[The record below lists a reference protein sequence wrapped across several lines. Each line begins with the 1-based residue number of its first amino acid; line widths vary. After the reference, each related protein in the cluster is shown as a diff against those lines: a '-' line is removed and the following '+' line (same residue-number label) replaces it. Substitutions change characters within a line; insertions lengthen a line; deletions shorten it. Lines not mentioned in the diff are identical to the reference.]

1 MKKEFF
7 LAIII
12 GFILGLIITLGIWT
26 ANKSLKNL
34 PKNGAVPTPTIVSA
48 ETSPVPTPADSQP
61 TTNNLQL
68 TITSPE
74 DEFLSSTNSVTISG
88 TTVASAVVSIT
99 HETGETLLQADTSGK
114 FSSEVALES
123 GYNQIIVT
131 AFDSTGKSATKQLLV
146 TYTTAK
152 I

>member
-7 LAIII
+7 AAIII
-12 GFILGLIITLGIWT
+12 GFVLGLIITLGIWT

-34 PKNGAVPTPTIVSA
+34 PKNGANPTPTI
-48 ETSPVPTPADSQP
+48 TSPEVTPAPTSQP
-61 TTNNLQL
+61 TTNGPQL

-74 DEFLSSTNSVTISG
+74 DDFLSAENSVTISG
-88 TTVASAVVSIT
+88 TTVGSAVVSIT
-99 HETGETLLQADTSGK
+99 HETGETLLQADANGK
-114 FSSEVALES
+114 FEAEISLES
-123 GYNQIIVT
+123 GYNQITVT
-131 AFDSTGKSATKQLLV
+131 AIDSKGQSTQKQLLV

>member
-12 GFILGLIITLGIWT
+12 GFVLGLVITLGIWT

-34 PKNGAVPTPTIVSA
+34 PKNGAIPTPTPAAQDTIPS
-48 ETSPVPTPADSQP
+48 PTPTDSQP
-61 TTNNLQL
+61 TTNGLQL

-74 DEFLSSTNSVTISG
+74 DEFISSTSSVTVSG
-88 TTVASAVVSIT
+88 TTAASAVVSIT
-99 HETGETLLQADTSGK
+99 HETGETMLQADVNGK
-114 FSSEVALES
+114 FSTEITLES
-123 GYNQIIVT
+123 GYNQITVT
-131 AFDSTGKSATKQLLV
+131 AIDGTGRQVSKSLLV